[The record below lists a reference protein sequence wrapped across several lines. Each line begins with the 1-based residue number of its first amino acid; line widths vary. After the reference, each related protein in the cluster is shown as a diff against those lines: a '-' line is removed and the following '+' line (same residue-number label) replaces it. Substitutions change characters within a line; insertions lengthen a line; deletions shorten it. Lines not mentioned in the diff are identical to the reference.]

1 MKRIPRRTFAT
12 EFKAEAI
19 KLVTEKKLTHAEVIP
34 EADFAWIYL
43 LVALDD
49 FTKEAALAPSRLSP

>member
-1 MKRIPRRTFAT
+1 MKRIPRRTFTA

-19 KLVTEKKLTHAEVIP
+19 KLVTEQKLNHAEVIP
-34 EADFAWIYL
+34 EADFSWIYL

-49 FTKEAALAPSRLSP
+49 FTKAAALAPSRLSP